1 MNKRFE
7 KIAIR
12 LGEKFSKQ
20 RMSEDQKKLFLE
32 KVSKNPKLTLE
43 ILEKIEKSF
52 KRLKGNNDQT
62 PEIKDAM
69 DELKELASK
78 IFW

>member
-7 KIAIR
+7 EIAVR
-12 LGEKFSKQ
+12 LGEKFAKQ

-32 KVSKNPKLTLE
+32 KVSENSKLTIE
-43 ILEKIEKSF
+43 ILETIEKSF
-52 KRLKGNNDQT
+52 KRSKGNNEQT

>member
-7 KIAIR
+7 EIAVR
-12 LGEKFSKQ
+12 LGEKFAKQ
-20 RMSEDQKKLFLE
+20 RMTDDQKKLFLE
-32 KVSKNPKLTLE
+32 KVSENSNLTLE
-43 ILEKIEKSF
+43 ILETIEKSF
-52 KRLKGNNDQT
+52 KRSKGNVEQT
-62 PEIKDAM
+62 PDIKDAM